1 MLSRDKREKV
11 LIRVEHKLKGKIF
24 GMREIL
30 SYCSFSKSKVN
41 RGKKVDEEGTEDEG
55 HRIKCCEAGVQE

>member
-11 LIRVEHKLKGKIF
+11 LIRVEYKFKGKIF

-30 SYCSFSKSKVN
+30 LYCSFLKFKVN
-41 RGKKVDEEGTEDEG
+41 RGKKVDEEGIEDEG
-55 HRIKCCEAGVQE
+55 YRIKCCEVGV